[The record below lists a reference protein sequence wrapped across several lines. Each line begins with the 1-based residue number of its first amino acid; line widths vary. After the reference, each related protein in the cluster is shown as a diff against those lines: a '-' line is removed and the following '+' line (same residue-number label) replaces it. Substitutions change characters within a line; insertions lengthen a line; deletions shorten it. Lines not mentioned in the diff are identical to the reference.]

1 MWIKGINIFT
11 QVSHPFPECP
21 WKKCNYKGPEPLSST
36 FLMEFQKQQE
46 LLRYAIH
53 ESCPNTDTTW
63 TLPPSLL
70 SIGEDLLFLCQK
82 EETDRDRTS
91 HGDIITYTTSGD
103 TSDLVVQFFYFFFN
117 SCFTEYLHLWEKGP
131 VVVP

>member
-21 WKKCNYKGPEPLSST
+21 WKKCNDKGPWASLSST

-53 ESCPNTDTTW
+53 ESCPNTDITW

-70 SIGEDLLFLCQK
+70 PIGEDLLLLCQK
-82 EETDRDRTS
+82 EETGRDRTS
-91 HGDIITYTTSGD
+91 HGALSPTQRLGALLTWLYN
-103 TSDLVVQFFYFFFN
+103 FF
-117 SCFTEYLHLWEKGP
+117 
-131 VVVP
+131 